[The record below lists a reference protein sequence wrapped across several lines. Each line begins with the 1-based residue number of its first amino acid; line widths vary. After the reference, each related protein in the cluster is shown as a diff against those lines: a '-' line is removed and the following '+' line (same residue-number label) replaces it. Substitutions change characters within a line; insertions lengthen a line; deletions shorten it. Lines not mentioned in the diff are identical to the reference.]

1 MTWNNKEPLVK
12 INMQS
17 EKMGC
22 NSMSLAPVF
31 ADTKLI
37 SYTCIYLDWGIVCG
51 PLGKRIQL
59 NAKFNLL
66 VCSSSY

>member
-12 INMQS
+12 INMQTES
-17 EKMGC
+17 DKMGC

-37 SYTCIYLDWGIVCG
+37 SYTCIYPW
-51 PLGKRIQL
+51 LGHSMWPSGKENTIKCQI
-59 NAKFNLL
+59 
-66 VCSSSY
+66 